1 MGVPTALEWLG
12 SCSGCEIAI
21 LNIGEA
27 LVPII
32 TEALDI
38 VHAPVLMDH
47 KYFGQCGEGVT
58 MEIPEATVGIVTGAA
73 QRAYREA
80 VTAGLDA
87 FITGE
92 PTEWVLHQAAEDGV
106 HFIAAGHYATERFG
120 VLALGRWLQQQHG
133 LEVEFVD
140 LPNPV

>member
-47 KYFGQCGEGVT
+47 KYFGQCGEGAT
-58 MEIPEATVGIVTGAA
+58 LEIPEATVGIVTG
-73 QRAYREA
+73 
-80 VTAGLDA
+80 
-87 FITGE
+87 
-92 PTEWVLHQAAEDGV
+92 GV
-106 HFIAAGHYATERFG
+106 GNHEH
-120 VLALGRWLQQQHG
+120 
-133 LEVEFVD
+133 LEVPE
-140 LPNPV
+140 PR

>member
-58 MEIPEATVGIVTGAA
+58 LEIPEATVGIVTG
-73 QRAYREA
+73 
-80 VTAGLDA
+80 
-87 FITGE
+87 
-92 PTEWVLHQAAEDGV
+92 GV
-106 HFIAAGHYATERFG
+106 SNHEH
-120 VLALGRWLQQQHG
+120 
-133 LEVEFVD
+133 LEVLEEMRKSARS
-140 LPNPV
+140 